1 MNNIENSQERT
12 DFMFYGDFYDYILN
26 VKDFY
31 GEDIAE
37 KFALAIIRFGV
48 EGKEVEEKEL
58 AGIDDKIL
66 KALKATLKIIY
77 PQIIKSKERKERKVL
92 QAKNKSNNTTEEQNG
107 KSSR

>member
-26 VKDFY
+26 AKDFY

-77 PQIIKSKERKERKVL
+77 PQIIKERKVL
-92 QAKNKSNNTTEEQNG
+92 QAKNKSNNNTEGQND